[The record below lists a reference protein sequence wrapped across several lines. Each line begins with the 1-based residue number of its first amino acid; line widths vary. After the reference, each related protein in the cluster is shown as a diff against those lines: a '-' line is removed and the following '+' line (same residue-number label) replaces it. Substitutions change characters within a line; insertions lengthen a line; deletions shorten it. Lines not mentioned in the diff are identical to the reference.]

1 MKGYFSIGKSCAIY
15 DCLSSSRLKTIRRLG
30 LYWAITVL
38 RKCLP
43 NEPVPPVTRTAL
55 SLRSSQGWEKSLSAD
70 VIGETL
76 GTSGERRTAVA
87 ARELMNWSWF
97 GKHISTERA

>member
-1 MKGYFSIGKSCAIY
+1 MKGYFSIGKSCAIS

-43 NEPVPPVTRTAL
+43 NEPVPPVTRTTL
-55 SLRSSQGWEKSLSAD
+55 SLRWSQGREKSLSAG

-76 GTSGERRTAVA
+76 GSSGERFRAVA
-87 ARELMNWSWF
+87 REGNDDPAFPLTF
-97 GKHISTERA
+97 PQIS